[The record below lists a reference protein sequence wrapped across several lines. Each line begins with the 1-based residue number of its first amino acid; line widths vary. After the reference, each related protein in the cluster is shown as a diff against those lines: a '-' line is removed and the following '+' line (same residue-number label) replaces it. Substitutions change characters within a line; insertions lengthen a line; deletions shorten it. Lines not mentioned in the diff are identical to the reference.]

1 MTVVSDEKSDQ
12 SILKKIAFNNAISEI
27 NSLYIS
33 TSESYSLLDCFF
45 CEKFSKLPEEDKLRI
60 GNIHCSSNLRTYSQE
75 DCTIVDILVEIVNA
89 KNENNIKVVWIS
101 NINDIQIN
109 SGVYKKSSEDKDYIT
124 HQLSGLAKKLDLVIL
139 VGVENRDVM
148 SSSLNQLGR
157 QIIEVKKID
166 SCKENVN
173 QIVLNVTKN
182 RMGRLSEIIVA
193 DE

>member
-1 MTVVSDEKSDQ
+1 
-12 SILKKIAFNNAISEI
+12 
-27 NSLYIS
+27 
-33 TSESYSLLDCFF
+33 
-45 CEKFSKLPEEDKLRI
+45 
-60 GNIHCSSNLRTYSQE
+60 
-75 DCTIVDILVEIVNA
+75 
-89 KNENNIKVVWIS
+89 
-101 NINDIQIN
+101 
-109 SGVYKKSSEDKDYIT
+109 
-124 HQLSGLAKKLDLVIL
+124 
-139 VGVENRDVM
+139 M

>member
-60 GNIHCSSNLRTYSQE
+60 GNIHCSGNLRTYSQE
-75 DCTIVDILVEIVNA
+75 DCTIVDILVEIANA

-124 HQLSGLAKKLDLVIL
+124 HQLAGLAKKLDLVIL
-139 VGVENRDVM
+139 VWV
-148 SSSLNQLGR
+148 
-157 QIIEVKKID
+157 
-166 SCKENVN
+166 
-173 QIVLNVTKN
+173 
-182 RMGRLSEIIVA
+182 
-193 DE
+193 